1 MGKEVLRLEDI
12 ETENNNFY
20 RLKICILKKDVDIEQ
35 VLVSGKISF
44 W

>member
-20 RLKICILKKDVDIEQ
+20 RLKIRILKKDVDIEQ